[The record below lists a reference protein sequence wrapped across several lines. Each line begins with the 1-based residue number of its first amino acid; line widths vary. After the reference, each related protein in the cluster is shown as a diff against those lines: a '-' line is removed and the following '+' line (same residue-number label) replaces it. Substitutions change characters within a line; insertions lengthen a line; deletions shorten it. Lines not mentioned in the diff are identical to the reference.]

1 MASGLIPALRGAYP
15 DAHIAWLAEP
25 GPAVLLNANPR
36 LDEVIVWPRPR
47 WRELARQRRYPT
59 LFRELRSFVSG
70 LRRRG
75 FTQVL
80 DLQGLLKSGV
90 WAWLSGTPERIG
102 LGSKEGSQ
110 YLMTRTLS
118 RRGEDRRI
126 GAEYR
131 KLAGVLGCDPRAFRL
146 DIEVGESDA
155 RQAQKQLRDQGM
167 TGAYAVIAPFTTRPQ
182 KHWLE
187 SRWPELAARII
198 EDMQLPVVMLGGPD
212 DGGEAQRLTGVEAR
226 IMDMTGRLGLAASA
240 AVVKGA
246 DLLVGVDTGLTH
258 MGSAFRIPTVAL
270 FGATRPYLDPDA
282 PDTRILYKGLPCAP
296 CRYNPTCGGA
306 YTCMREIAV
315 NEVMEAA
322 VSAMGRQ

>member
-1 MASGLIPALRGAYP
+1 MASGLIPALRKAHP
-15 DAHIAWLAEP
+15 DAHIAWLCEP
-25 GPAVLLNANPR
+25 GPAVLLNANPH
-36 LDEVIVWPRPR
+36 LDEVIVWQRPR
-47 WRELARQRRYPT
+47 WRELGRHRRYHT
-59 LFRELRSFVSG
+59 LLGEVRRFVAG
-70 LRRRG
+70 LRYRG
-75 FTQVL
+75 FTQVI

-90 WAWLSGTPERIG
+90 WAWLSGAPQRIG

-110 YLMTRTLS
+110 YLMTRTVS
-118 RRGEDRRI
+118 RQGEDRRI

-131 KLAGVLGCDPRAFRL
+131 KLAAVLGCDPREFRL
-146 DIEVGESDA
+146 DIEVEHSDA
-155 RQAQKQLRDQGM
+155 RQAQQQLRENGV
-167 TGAYAVIAPFTTRPQ
+167 TVPYAVIAPFTTRPQ

-198 EDMQLPVVMLGGPD
+198 GDMQMPVVMLGGPD
-212 DGGEAQRLTGVEAR
+212 DRAAAQRIMEAEPR
-226 IMDMTGRLGLAASA
+226 ITDLAGQLGLGASA

-246 DLLVGVDTGLTH
+246 GLMIGVDTGLTH

-282 PDTRILYKGLPCAP
+282 PDTHILYRKLPCAP

-322 VSAMGRQ
+322 ISAMGRK